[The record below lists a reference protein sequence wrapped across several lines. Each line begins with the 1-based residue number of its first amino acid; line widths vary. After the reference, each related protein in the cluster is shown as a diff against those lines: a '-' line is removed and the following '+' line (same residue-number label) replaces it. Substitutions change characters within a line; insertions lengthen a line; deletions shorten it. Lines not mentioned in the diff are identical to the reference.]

1 MSSLYSSR
9 PNDPVLPIFFNFLN
23 RDEFIPNFDWLG
35 SLDNL
40 DVFFPRRT
48 STRGM
53 TCLGELVWIG
63 LELDEFLRRR
73 DRLGLRPDPSFGD
86 RYGLSQNE
94 DELDV
99 FAAFCLISCGRG
111 RFGELGIVLFSP
123 DMIF

>member
-1 MSSLYSSR
+1 MSSLYSSL

-23 RDEFIPNFDWLG
+23 RAEFIPSFDW

-40 DVFFPRRT
+40 DFFPRRT

-94 DELDV
+94 ELDE
-99 FAAFCLISCGRG
+99 FDAFCRINCGRG